1 VYLKVDYGEIVITPR
16 KDRESVPREK
26 ERKREIEGFPF
37 G

>member
-16 KDRESVPREK
+16 KDREK